1 MNPSFFDLP
10 QARRHNL
17 LGAGYHTF
25 ALSPYGKA
33 SMAAIAAKAGISKA
47 LLFYYFQNKR
57 EYYLYLFTQAL
68 ELMKDERLEAPPEQK
83 IELFGWV
90 KQTVRHR
97 LALLKEYP
105 YLIRFATRAYYETDP
120 NVQPAIAQ
128 KKRALLGLGVPEVLA
143 RIDLTPFVDAAD
155 AQVLLTMILSIAE
168 GCMRGQEVLN
178 APNLNAVVAAFD
190 QMMDSLRRH
199 YYRPETRKEKMV

>member
-10 QARRHNL
+10 LAKRRNL
-17 LGAGYHTF
+17 LGAGYQVF
-25 ALSPYGKA
+25 AQSPYGKA
-33 SMAAIAAKAGISKA
+33 SISAVAVRAGISKA

-57 EYYLYLFTQAL
+57 EYYLYLFSQAL
-68 ELMKDERLEAPPEQK
+68 ELMKNEHLETPPEQK
-83 IELFGWV
+83 IDLFEWV
-90 KQTVRHR
+90 DQTVRHR

-105 YLIRFATRAYYETDP
+105 YLMRFATRAYYENDP

-128 KKRALLGLGVPEVLA
+128 KKRALLGTGVPEILA
-143 RIDLTPFVDAAD
+143 RIDLAPFVDAAD
-155 AQVLLTMILSIAE
+155 AQVLLTLILSIAE

-178 APNLNAVVAAFD
+178 APQLNAVVAGFD

-199 YYRPETRKEKMV
+199 YYRPEIWKEKKV